1 VTWIAVAVAIHRVLP
16 NVASRF
22 TFVAVGVIVAAVV
35 GLTRI
40 YLRAHWLSDVTG
52 GWGLAAAAFS
62 LCGLVALV
70 VAYVR
75 DNARDAPR
83 RAAPEAT

>member
-1 VTWIAVAVAIHRVLP
+1 MTWVAVAVAIHRVLP
-16 NVASRF
+16 NLASRF
-22 TFVAVGVIVAAVV
+22 TFVIAAVGVAVLV

-40 YLRAHWLSDVTG
+40 YLRAQWLSDVTG
-52 GWGLAAAAFS
+52 GWGIGAAVFA

-75 DNARDAPR
+75 ENARDAPR
-83 RAAPEAT
+83 RPAPETT

>member
-1 VTWIAVAVAIHRVLP
+1 VAVAISRVLP
-16 NVASRF
+16 NLASRF
-22 TFVAVGVIVAAVV
+22 TFVIVGVVVAAVV

-40 YLRAHWLSDVTG
+40 YLRADWLSDVTG
-52 GWGLAAAAFS
+52 GWGIAAFAFA

-83 RAAPEAT
+83 RPAPETP